1 MNQQHD
7 VNEFFLAL
15 SDTMERQMRNTPVSG
30 TYNKLFEGELE
41 NVIECININYESTR
55 KETFNCLT
63 LTLGGNDQQ
72 KITIEDSLA

>member
-1 MNQQHD
+1 
-7 VNEFFLAL
+7 
-15 SDTMERQMRNTPVSG
+15 MRNTPVSG

-63 LTLGGNDQQ
+63 LTLGANDQ
-72 KITIEDSLA
+72 